1 VERRAND
8 ANVLQQHAADV
19 ILPQYQAQI
28 QQGGVIGNTG
38 RSAFSGAVSQRR
50 QELLQATRLHV
61 AQLARSH
68 VYEDVLEST
77 TQDITAYLQGAPN
90 NSAGG

>member
-28 QQGGVIGNTG
+28 QQGGVTSTRMCWNRRRKISQLTCRGPPTTPLVDKLEN
-38 RSAFSGAVSQRR
+38 AVFAIHGA
-50 QELLQATRLHV
+50 EPA
-61 AQLARSH
+61 LAPFH
-68 VYEDVLEST
+68 
-77 TQDITAYLQGAPN
+77 G
-90 NSAGG
+90 